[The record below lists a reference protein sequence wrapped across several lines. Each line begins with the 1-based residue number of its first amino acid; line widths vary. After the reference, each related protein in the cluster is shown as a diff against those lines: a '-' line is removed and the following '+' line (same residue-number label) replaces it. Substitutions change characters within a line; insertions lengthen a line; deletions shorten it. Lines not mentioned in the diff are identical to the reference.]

1 MDRMKKVCLLNGS
14 LRGRDSSSLQF
25 LNRVSANMGADDFQ
39 INRLTVPAGLNGHS
53 STETLTVMADA
64 DALVVAF
71 PLFYYTLPGV
81 LTRLLEDFGHYLQNG
96 GRRNKR
102 MKVYAIVNCGFP
114 EPRINEEA
122 IRVMKNFCARLGLGY
137 GFSIAIGSGA
147 VTVMTMKVPFLNLRL
162 KRAFRR
168 MVDDMKS
175 DTTEPREDVFIP
187 PAIPK
192 MIILRIKDRFE
203 ERSKRVVDSHSSGG
217 APERGRPRTIA
228 EMYQSERIAEHPA
241 GRIHLTS

>member
-1 MDRMKKVCLLNGS
+1 MKASKASCKGKDRMKKICLINGS
-14 LRGRDSSSLQF
+14 LRGKDSSSLQF

-53 STETLTVMADA
+53 SPETLAVMADA

-81 LTRLLEDFGHYLQNG
+81 LTRLFEDFGRHIQNG

-122 IRVMKNFCARLGLGY
+122 IRVMKNFCMRLGLRY
-137 GFSIAIGSGA
+137 RFSIAIGTGA
-147 VTVMTMKVPFLNLRL
+147 VTVMTMKAPFLNPRL

-168 MVDDMKS
+168 MVDDMKT
-175 DTTEPREDVFIP
+175 DTTEPREDVLIK

-192 MIILRIKDRFE
+192 SIILLIKDRFE
-203 ERSKRVVDSHSSGG
+203 EKTKALR
-217 APERGRPRTIA
+217 
-228 EMYQSERIAEHPA
+228 
-241 GRIHLTS
+241 